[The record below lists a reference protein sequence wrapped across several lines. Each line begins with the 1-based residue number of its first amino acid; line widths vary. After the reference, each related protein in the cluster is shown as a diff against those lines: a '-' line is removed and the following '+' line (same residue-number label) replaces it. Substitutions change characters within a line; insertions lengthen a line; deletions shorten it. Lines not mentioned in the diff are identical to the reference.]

1 VNTPVKT
8 PLKTQTLPLEQ
19 SPLQTADAFK
29 NIPSLLETTQQH
41 ASAWFA
47 SLGNRPV
54 RATVPPDELRA
65 MLGGPLP
72 QGKSGADT
80 VVETLANAGTRGNVA
95 TAGPRYFGFVVG
107 GSLPAA
113 LAADW
118 LVSAWDQ
125 NTGIYALSPLVSVIE
140 QVTGSWLCELAGLSS
155 TMSFGF
161 TTGCQMANFTAL
173 AAARHRVL
181 RDAGWDVEANGLF
194 GAPPID
200 VIVNEEAHYTIFM
213 ALRLLGLGANRLRRI
228 PTDNQGRMRAD
239 ALATALRDRREPC
252 IVCAQ
257 AGNVNTGAFDS
268 LSEIAELAKAS
279 GAWLHV
285 DGAFGLWAAASPQRA
300 GLVRGME
307 KADSIATDAHKWL
320 NVPYDCGIVFC
331 ADETAH
337 RSAMSLAAAYIVA
350 TGSERDPHEFVPE
363 ESRRARAVPVY
374 AALRSLGRE
383 GFAELIERNCRQA
396 QRFADGLRA
405 AGYEVLN
412 DVVLNQ
418 VLVGFGTPEQTQR
431 VIAAVQE
438 DGTCWCGGTVWKGHT
453 AMRISVSNWSTTD
466 ADIEKSIA
474 AILRCAA

>member
-1 VNTPVKT
+1 VNTPIKAAT
-8 PLKTQTLPLEQ
+8 RPLEQ
-19 SPLQTADAFK
+19 SGDAFR

-41 ASAWFA
+41 AAAWFA
-47 SLGNRPV
+47 SLTNRPV
-54 RATVPPDELRA
+54 RATVPPDELRE

-72 QGKSGADT
+72 QRESDADAI
-80 VVETLANAGTRGNVA
+80 VQMLAQAGTRGTVA
-95 TAGPRYFGFVVG
+95 TPGPRYFGFVVG

-140 QVTGSWLCELAGLSS
+140 QITGSWLRELASLPA
-155 TMSFGF
+155 TTSFGF

-213 ALRLLGLGANRLRRI
+213 ALRLLGLGANRLRRM
-228 PTDNQGRMRAD
+228 PTDDQGRMRAD
-239 ALATALRDRREPC
+239 ALAAALRECRGPC

-257 AGNVNTGAFDS
+257 LGNVNTAAFDP
-268 LSEIAELAKAS
+268 LPEIAELAKAS

-300 GLVRGME
+300 ALVRGVE

-331 ADETAH
+331 ADEAAH
-337 RSAMSLAAAYIVA
+337 RSAMSLTAAYIIA

-396 QRFADGLRA
+396 RRFADALQA

-412 DVVLNQ
+412 EVVLNQ
-418 VLVGFGTPEQTQR
+418 VLVAFGTPEQTQR
-431 VIAAVQE
+431 VIAAIQG
-438 DGTCWCGGTVWKGHT
+438 DGTCWCGGTVWKGRT

-466 ADIEKSIA
+466 ADIEKSLA
-474 AILRCAA
+474 AILRCAQQHAR

>member
-1 VNTPVKT
+1 MNTPVKAVPH
-8 PLKTQTLPLEQ
+8 PLGQ
-19 SPLQTADAFK
+19 SGNAFK
-29 NIPSLLETTQQH
+29 NIPSLLETAQQQ
-41 ASAWFA
+41 ASAWFV
-47 SLGNRPV
+47 SLANRPV
-54 RATVPPDELRA
+54 RTTVPPDELRA

-72 QGKSGADT
+72 QRGTDANV
-80 VVETLANAGTRGNVA
+80 VVEMLAKAGMRGTVA
-95 TAGPRYFGFVVG
+95 AAGPRYFGFVVG

-118 LVSAWDQ
+118 LVAAWDQ
-125 NTGIYALSPLVSVIE
+125 NTAVYALSPLGSVIE
-140 QVTGSWLCELAGLSS
+140 QVTGSWLCELAGLSPA
-155 TMSFGF
+155 TSFGF

-181 RDAGWDVEANGLF
+181 RNAGWDVEANGLF

-200 VIVNEEAHYTIFM
+200 VLVSEEAHYTIFM
-213 ALRLLGLGANRLRRI
+213 ALRLIGLGANRLHRI
-228 PTDNQGRMRAD
+228 PTDDQGRMRTD
-239 ALATALRDRREPC
+239 ALAAALRQRRGPC

-268 LSEIAELAKAS
+268 LTEFAELAKAS

-300 GLVRGME
+300 ALVRGVE

-331 ADETAH
+331 ADEAAH
-337 RSAMSLAAAYIVA
+337 RSAMSLAAAYIIA
-350 TGSERDPHEFVPE
+350 SGSERDPHEFVPE

-396 QRFADGLRA
+396 LRFADALRA

-412 DVVLNQ
+412 DIVLNQ
-418 VLVGFGTPEQTQR
+418 VLVEFGTPEQTQR
-431 VIAAVQE
+431 VIAAIQE
-438 DGTCWCGGTVWKGHT
+438 DGTCWCGGTVWKGRT
-453 AMRISVSNWSTTD
+453 AMRISVSNWSTTNED
-466 ADIEKSIA
+466 VEKSIA
-474 AILRCAA
+474 AMLRCARQHTA